1 MKSGFWKLA
10 FLLQSLRDREDGQDL
25 VEYAMVVALVGLG
38 GFAGIETLARAILS
52 FFQGVIS
59 TINSNFA

>member
-1 MKSGFWKLA
+1 MKSGFWNLVL
-10 FLLQSLRDREDGQDL
+10 LLQALKDREDGQDL

-38 GFAGIETLARAILS
+38 GFVGVESAAHGILT

-59 TINSNFA
+59 VIDTNFP